1 MDGEKDYHENAS
13 TSGDLGSQLSSESG
27 DMGNLNEVDD
37 GNNGT
42 GITKADELQEL
53 TVVEEQN
60 EPIEALQRKVEAE
73 QVIAG
78 EGKDSLNLESE
89 QNPSV
94 ATERQDQSEQ
104 AQDQKNVTAAKG
116 NSHLTRSKSQKSV
129 TGTLAKGPRA
139 SSQVQKPRT
148 PQNSIISS
156 KGVSKVAAKNGM
168 DTIGKQKNNP
178 SQDSQ
183 IEGIEVA
190 SPASNGSLPSSTNP
204 VTARSNCTVPQPFAL
219 ATNKRAST
227 GVQTSDGNAARRMS
241 ATSATSS
248 STTKKQ
254 QMATKSAAIAATTK
268 FSRSHSL
275 KSNNQNEKPLKPE
288 EMKEEDE
295 DTRSV
300 ASSSS
305 TALGSKARPGSAS
318 SVSGFNFRCNERA
331 EKRKEFFSKL
341 EEKIQAREMEKSHL
355 QAKSKEY
362 QEAEIK
368 QLRKSLTFKATPMP
382 SFYQEGA
389 PPKVELKK
397 IPTTR
402 AVSPKLGRH
411 NSNRTS
417 RLSLDESKINGG
429 QQKVIDTKEST
440 LTKKTMRRSLT
451 RLPSQKSIMSTTK
464 PNDRLDSPRQGTSKI
479 SEKGAVNKSA
489 ENVRVTAARV
499 GQDSSA
505 SVSDEE
511 RVKMNKPESVKE
523 KSESQQL
530 NHLPGSSEVNLENG
544 TVGYASSGVLTSCEN
559 SQASEGTE
567 SKSNGGGIVSNVTEE
582 NSSEETKEAIRQGDV
597 NPVLEQI
604 KYTAPLNNS
613 KIEVVGPD
621 SEIDMKDIAAIVT
634 DVAV

>member
-1 MDGEKDYHENAS
+1 MDGEKDFHENAT
-13 TSGDLGSQLSSESG
+13 TSGDLLSQLSSESG
-27 DMGNLNEVDD
+27 DVGNLNELDA
-37 GNNGT
+37 GNNGK
-42 GITKADELQEL
+42 GITEADELQEL
-53 TVVEEQN
+53 TVVAEQN
-60 EPIEALQRKVEAE
+60 EPIEASQGKSETE
-73 QVIAG
+73 QVSTG
-78 EGKDSLNLESE
+78 EGKDSLNLDCE
-89 QNPSV
+89 QKPGV
-94 ATERQDQSEQ
+94 GTERQDQSEQ
-104 AQDQKNVTAAKG
+104 AQDQKNVTTAKG
-116 NSHLTRSKSQKSV
+116 NTHLTRSRSQKSG

-139 SSQVQKPRT
+139 SSQVQKPRP

-168 DTIGKQKNNP
+168 DTVGKQKHNP

-183 IEGIEVA
+183 IEGTEVT

-219 ATNKRAST
+219 ATNKRASA

-254 QMATKSAAIAATTK
+254 QVATKSASIPATTK
-268 FSRSHSL
+268 FSRSHSM
-275 KSNNQNEKPLKPE
+275 KSNIQNEKPLKQDE
-288 EMKEEDE
+288 TKEEYE
-295 DTRSV
+295 DTGSV
-300 ASSSS
+300 TSS
-305 TALGSKARPGSAS
+305 TSTAIGSKARPGSAS
-318 SVSGFNFRCNERA
+318 SASGFNFRCNERA
-331 EKRKEFFSKL
+331 EKRKEFYSKL

-389 PPKVELKK
+389 PPKAELKK

-429 QQKVIDTKEST
+429 QQKVMDTKESAS
-440 LTKKTMRRSLT
+440 TKKTMRRSLT
-451 RLPSQKSIMSTTK
+451 RLPSQKSIITK
-464 PNDRLDSPRQGTSKI
+464 PNDRLDSPRQGMSKI
-479 SEKGAVNKSA
+479 SEKGSVNKSA
-489 ENVRVTAARV
+489 ENVRVTASRV

-505 SVSDEE
+505 SASDEE
-511 RVKMNKPESVKE
+511 RAKLNKSEAVKE
-523 KSESQQL
+523 KSEAQQSNQL
-530 NHLPGSSEVNLENG
+530 CGSSEVNLENG
-544 TVGYASSGVLTSCEN
+544 TVEYASSGVPTCEN

-567 SKSNGGGIVSNVTEE
+567 SKSNGDGIISNVIEE
-582 NSSEETKEAIRQGDV
+582 NSSKETNEAIRKGDI
-597 NPVLEQI
+597 NQVLEQI
-604 KYTAPLNNS
+604 KYTAPLNSS
-613 KIEVVGPD
+613 KIEVVVPD

>member
-1 MDGEKDYHENAS
+1 MDGEKDYPENA
-13 TSGDLGSQLSSESG
+13 TISGDLGSRLSAENG
-27 DMGNLNEVDD
+27 DEGNLNEVYD

-42 GITKADELQEL
+42 GITEADELQEL
-53 TVVEEQN
+53 IVLAQQN
-60 EPIEALQRKVEAE
+60 EPVEASQRE
-73 QVIAG
+73 SEADQDSTG
-78 EGKDSLNLESE
+78 EGKDGLNLDCE
-89 QNPSV
+89 QKPGL
-94 ATERQDQSEQ
+94 ATERQDQSEE

-116 NSHLTRSKSQKSV
+116 NTHLNRSKSQKSV

-139 SSQVQKPRT
+139 SSQVQKPR

-183 IEGIEVA
+183 IEGTDVT
-190 SPASNGSLPSSTNP
+190 SPASNGSLPSSANP

-227 GVQTSDGNAARRMS
+227 GVQSSDGNAARRMS

-254 QMATKSAAIAATTK
+254 QLATKSPSIPATTK
-268 FSRSHSL
+268 FSRSHSM
-275 KSNNQNEKPLKPE
+275 KSNIQNEKPLKQE
-288 EMKEEDE
+288 EMKEEEE
-295 DTRSV
+295 DCVSV
-300 ASSSS
+300 ASSTS

-429 QQKVIDTKEST
+429 QQKVTDTKES
-440 LTKKTMRRSLT
+440 TKKTMRRSLT
-451 RLPSQKSIMSTTK
+451 RLPSQKSIMTK
-464 PNDRLDSPRQGTSKI
+464 PIDRVDSPRQGTPKI
-479 SEKGAVNKSA
+479 SEKWSVNKSA
-489 ENVRVTAARV
+489 ENVRVTASRV

-511 RVKMNKPESVKE
+511 RGKMNKSEAVKE
-523 KSESQQL
+523 KSEPQQSNQL
-530 NHLPGSSEVNLENG
+530 CGSSEVNLENG
-544 TVGYASSGVLTSCEN
+544 IDEYGSIGVLTSCEN
-559 SQASEGTE
+559 SRPSEGTE
-567 SKSNGGGIVSNVTEE
+567 SKSNGGGIVANVIEE
-582 NSSEETKEAIRQGDV
+582 NKSEETKEAIRKGDI
-597 NPVLEQI
+597 NPAPEQI
-604 KYTAPLNNS
+604 KYTAPINNS
-613 KIEVVGPD
+613 KIEVVGTD
-621 SEIDMKDIAAIVT
+621 SQIDMKDIAAIVT

>member
-1 MDGEKDYHENAS
+1 MDAEKDYHENAT
-13 TSGDLGSQLSSESG
+13 TSGELGSQLSAENG
-27 DMGNLNEVDD
+27 DEGNLNEVYD

-42 GITKADELQEL
+42 GITKADELQEF
-53 TVVEEQN
+53 TVLAQENETVE
-60 EPIEALQRKVEAE
+60 ASQRKSEAD
-73 QVIAG
+73 QDSTG
-78 EGKDSLNLESE
+78 EGKDGLNLDCE
-89 QNPSV
+89 QKPGV
-94 ATERQDQSEQ
+94 ATERQDQSEE

-116 NSHLTRSKSQKSV
+116 NTHLNRSKSQKSV

-139 SSQVQKPRT
+139 SSQVQKPR
-148 PQNSIISS
+148 PQNSVISS

-178 SQDSQ
+178 NQDSQ
-183 IEGIEVA
+183 IEGTDVA
-190 SPASNGSLPSSTNP
+190 SPASNGSLPSSANP

-254 QMATKSAAIAATTK
+254 QLATKSASIPATTK
-268 FSRSHSL
+268 FSRSHSM
-275 KSNNQNEKPLKPE
+275 KSNIQNEKPVKQE
-288 EMKEEDE
+288 EMKEEEE
-295 DTRSV
+295 DTVSV
-300 ASSSS
+300 ASSTS

-341 EEKIQAREMEKSHL
+341 EEKIQAREMEKSDM

-429 QQKVIDTKEST
+429 QQKVTDTKEST
-440 LTKKTMRRSLT
+440 PTKKTMRRSLT
-451 RLPSQKSIMSTTK
+451 RLPSQKSIMTK
-464 PNDRLDSPRQGTSKI
+464 PIDRVDSPRQGAPKI
-479 SEKGAVNKSA
+479 SEKGSVNKSA
-489 ENVRVTAARV
+489 ENVRVTASRV

-511 RVKMNKPESVKE
+511 RAKMNKSEAVKE
-523 KSESQQL
+523 KSDGQSNQL
-530 NHLPGSSEVNLENG
+530 CGSSEVNLENG
-544 TVGYASSGVLTSCEN
+544 TVEYGSIGVLTPCEN

-567 SKSNGGGIVSNVTEE
+567 SKSNGGGIVAHVIEE
-582 NSSEETKEAIRQGDV
+582 NKSEETKEAIRKGDI

-604 KYTAPLNNS
+604 KYTAPINNS
-613 KIEVVGPD
+613 KIEVVGTD

-634 DVAV
+634 DIAV

>member
-1 MDGEKDYHENAS
+1 MDGEKDFHENA
-13 TSGDLGSQLSSESG
+13 TISGDLHSQLSCESG
-27 DMGNLNEVDD
+27 DVGSLSDVDD
-37 GNNGT
+37 GNNGK
-42 GITKADELQEL
+42 GIRNEDEFQEL
-53 TVVEEQN
+53 TGVADQN
-60 EPIEALQRKVEAE
+60 EPIEASQRKSESE
-73 QVIAG
+73 QISSTG
-78 EGKDSLNLESE
+78 EGKDSLNPDCE
-89 QNPSV
+89 QNPGV

-104 AQDQKNVTAAKG
+104 APDQKNVTDAKG
-116 NSHLTRSKSQKSV
+116 NAQLTRSKSQKYV
-129 TGTLAKGPRA
+129 TSTLAKGPRA
-139 SSQVQKPRT
+139 SYQVQKPRL
-148 PQNSIISS
+148 PQNSITSS

-168 DTIGKQKNNP
+168 DTIGKQKNNR

-183 IEGIEVA
+183 IEGTEVT
-190 SPASNGSLPSSTNP
+190 SPASNGSLPLSANP

-254 QMATKSAAIAATTK
+254 QVATKSASIRADTK
-268 FSRSHSL
+268 FSRSNSM
-275 KSNNQNEKPLKPE
+275 KSNIQNEKPLKQD
-288 EMKEEDE
+288 EMKEEYE
-295 DTRSV
+295 DSGSV
-300 ASSSS
+300 TSSNS
-305 TALGSKARPGSAS
+305 TAMGSKARPGSAS
-318 SVSGFNFRCNERA
+318 SASGFNFRCNERA

-389 PPKVELKK
+389 PPKAELKK

-429 QQKVIDTKEST
+429 QQKVMDTKEST
-440 LTKKTMRRSLT
+440 STKKTMRRSLT
-451 RLPSQKSIMSTTK
+451 RLPSQKSIITK
-464 PNDRLDSPRQGTSKI
+464 PNDRLDSPRQGMSKL
-479 SEKGAVNKSA
+479 SEKGSVNKSA
-489 ENVRVTAARV
+489 EIVRVTASRV

-511 RVKMNKPESVKE
+511 RAKMKAVKE
-523 KSESQQL
+523 KSEVQQS
-530 NHLPGSSEVNLENG
+530 NQFCGSSEVNLENG
-544 TVGYASSGVLTSCEN
+544 TFEYASSGVPTCEN
-559 SQASEGTE
+559 SQFSEGTG
-567 SKSNGGGIVSNVTEE
+567 SKSNGDGIVSSFSEE
-582 NSSEETKEAIRQGDV
+582 DLSKETKEAIRKGDIS
-597 NPVLEQI
+597 PVLEQI
-604 KYTAPLNNS
+604 KYTAPLNSS
-613 KIEVVGPD
+613 KIEVVGSD
-621 SEIDMKDIAAIVT
+621 SETDIKDITAIVT

>member
-1 MDGEKDYHENAS
+1 MDGEDLHENANI
-13 TSGDLGSQLSSESG
+13 SGDLHSQLSCESG
-27 DMGNLNEVDD
+27 DVGNLSEADD
-37 GNNGT
+37 GNNGK
-42 GITKADELQEL
+42 GIRNEDEFQEL
-53 TVVEEQN
+53 TVVADQN
-60 EPIEALQRKVEAE
+60 EPIEASQRKSEAE
-73 QVIAG
+73 QVSTG
-78 EGKDSLNLESE
+78 EGKDSLNPDCE
-89 QNPSV
+89 QNPGV
-94 ATERQDQSEQ
+94 ATERQDRSEQ
-104 AQDQKNVTAAKG
+104 APDQKNVTDAKG
-116 NSHLTRSKSQKSV
+116 NAHLTRSKSQKSATTTV
-129 TGTLAKGPRA
+129 AKGPR
-139 SSQVQKPRT
+139 SSSHVQKPRL
-148 PQNSIISS
+148 PQNSITSS
-156 KGVSKVAAKNGM
+156 KGVSKVASKNGM
-168 DTIGKQKNNP
+168 DAIGKQKNNR

-183 IEGIEVA
+183 IEGTEVM
-190 SPASNGSLPSSTNP
+190 SPASNGSLPLSANP

-254 QMATKSAAIAATTK
+254 QVATKSASI
-268 FSRSHSL
+268 RSDTQFLRSNSM
-275 KSNNQNEKPLKPE
+275 KSNIQNEKPLKQD
-288 EMKEEDE
+288 EMKEEYE
-295 DTRSV
+295 DTGSV
-300 ASSSS
+300 TSSNS
-305 TALGSKARPGSAS
+305 TAIGSKARPGSAS
-318 SVSGFNFRCNERA
+318 SASGFNFRCNERA

-429 QQKVIDTKEST
+429 QQKVMDTKEGT

-451 RLPSQKSIMSTTK
+451 RLPSQKSIITK
-464 PNDRLDSPRQGTSKI
+464 PNDRFDSPRQGMSKI
-479 SEKGAVNKSA
+479 SEKGSVNKSA
-489 ENVRVTAARV
+489 EIVRGTASRV

-511 RVKMNKPESVKE
+511 RAKMTKFEDVKE
-523 KSESQQL
+523 KMEVQQSNQL
-530 NHLPGSSEVNLENG
+530 CGSSEVNLENG
-544 TVGYASSGVLTSCEN
+544 TIEYASSGVPTCEN
-559 SQASEGTE
+559 SQFSEEIE
-567 SKSNGGGIVSNVTEE
+567 SKSNGDGIVSSVTEE
-582 NSSEETKEAIRQGDV
+582 DLSKETEEAIRKGDIS
-597 NPVLEQI
+597 PVLEQI
-604 KYTAPLNNS
+604 KYTAPLSSS

-621 SEIDMKDIAAIVT
+621 SEIDIKDITAIVT